1 MISKPVL
8 RDLINQR
15 VKDAKAL
22 FSKKRYYSS
31 IYMAGYAIEMA
42 LKYKICK
49 MFYFSNG
56 FPETKVEFQQYY
68 KRKGSKYKSIRTI
81 ISKIHEIKH
90 HDLARLLFYSGEE
103 YNIKNNNF
111 NEWMI
116 ALQWNPEMRYKY
128 ATIKKAV
135 AQNNLNAIMIL
146 LKSIL

>member
-22 FSKKRYYSS
+22 FSGKRYYSS
-31 IYMAGYAIEMA
+31 FYMAGYAIELA
-42 LKYKICK
+42 LKCKICK
-49 MFYFSNG
+49 MFYFSRG
-56 FPETKVEFQQYY
+56 FPENNVELQQYY
-68 KRKGSKYKSIRTI
+68 KQIKNKRIRAI

-90 HDLARLLFYSGEE
+90 HDLARLLVYSGED
-103 YNIKNNNF
+103 YNIINNHF

-116 ALQWNPEMRYKY
+116 VLQWNPEMRYRH
-128 ATIKKAV
+128 ATIKKAI
-135 AQNNLNAIMIL
+135 AQNNLSAIMIL

>member
-22 FSKKRYYSS
+22 FSGKRYYSS
-31 IYMAGYAIEMA
+31 FYMAGYAIELA

-49 MFYFSNG
+49 MFYFSKG
-56 FPETKVEFQQYY
+56 FPETKIEFQQYY
-68 KRKGSKYKSIRTI
+68 KRRESKYKKIRTI

-90 HDLARLLFYSGEE
+90 HDLARLLVYSGEE
-103 YNIKNNNF
+103 YNIIDNHYT
-111 NEWMI
+111 EWMI
-116 ALQWNPEMRYKY
+116 VLQWNPEMRYRNT
-128 ATIKKAV
+128 TIKKAI
-135 AQNNLNAIMIL
+135 ARNNLNAITIL